1 MNVSRELSNDYYHF
15 KANSKDVELQL
26 CISANFVSIVS
37 KISYQNF
44 KKINTTF
51 FLKKSRVK
59 FFFLLFSI
67 SKIFTPLSPREKK
80 FLKNGNTL
88 NSIAS
93 VDSTTIWND
102 CLAIIQQEVDENSFA
117 TWFKPIIP
125 LRTDGEILTIQ
136 VPSQFFYEWLE
147 DHFVP
152 VLKKAVHQVLGKGGR
167 LEYSVVVD
175 SGNKQSP
182 PVMVNYPN
190 GNGTNKN
197 GNVQPVNGSDVYSPF
212 SFRALNP
219 QTVNSRLNPNY
230 TFDNFIEGD
239 CNRLAR
245 SAGLAVS
252 KKPGVTSFNPLMLY
266 GGVGVGKTHLVQA
279 IGNEIKKSLPHKIV
293 LYVDQNDFTS
303 QFLNALQNNK
313 MQDFQNFYLQVDL
326 LILDDVQFLAG
337 REKTQEIFFH
347 IFNQLHQSG
356 KQIIMTSDCPPRDL
370 KGFQER
376 LLSRF
381 KWGLTADLQEPDFE
395 TKLAIINK
403 KMQSD
408 GIDIP
413 KDVAEYLAYS
423 VDTNLRDMEGVLN
436 SLLFHATLLKK
447 EIDLEL
453 AKEVLKNIVKEIQS
467 DVSVDYIQK
476 TVADYFKVEL
486 EAMKGKVKK
495 REIVIPRQTAMY
507 FCKRYT
513 QLTLALIGEN
523 FGGRDHSTVIHAL
536 ESVEDMMKTD
546 ANFKNSIEELTKK
559 FKSRISA

>member
-1 MNVSRELSNDYYHF
+1 MVVDCATVWSDCLEVIRKEVD
-15 KANSKDVELQL
+15 D
-26 CISANFVSIVS
+26 
-37 KISYQNF
+37 QNF
-44 KKINTTF
+44 N
-51 FLKKSRVK
+51 
-59 FFFLLFSI
+59 
-67 SKIFTPLSPREKK
+67 
-80 FLKNGNTL
+80 
-88 NSIAS
+88 
-93 VDSTTIWND
+93 
-102 CLAIIQQEVDENSFA
+102 
-117 TWFKPIIP
+117 TWFKPINPIKSE
-125 LRTDGEILTIQ
+125 DDVLTIQ

-147 DHFVP
+147 EHYVP
-152 VLKKAVHQVLGKGGR
+152 VLKRAIHQVLGANGR

-175 SGNKQSP
+175 SGNQKNP
-182 PVMVNYPN
+182 PLMVNYPN
-190 GNGTNKN
+190 GNGMKRNHLQPMN
-197 GNVQPVNGSDVYSPF
+197 GNGAHEDYSPF
-212 SFRALNP
+212 SFKALNP

-230 TFDNFIEGD
+230 TFDNFVEGD

-245 SAGLAVS
+245 SAGVAVA
-252 KKPGVTSFNPLMLY
+252 KKPGTTSFNPLMLY

-279 IGNEIKKSLPHKIV
+279 IGNEIKKNLPEKIV
-293 LYVDQNDFTS
+293 LYIDQNDFTS
-303 QFLNALQNNK
+303 QFLNALQNHK
-313 MQDFQNFYLQVDL
+313 IQEFQNYYLQVDL

-337 REKTQEIFFH
+337 REKTQEMFFH

-395 TKLAIINK
+395 TKLAIIHN

-408 GIDIP
+408 GIEIP
-413 KDVAEYLAYS
+413 TEVAEYLAYS

-447 EIDLEL
+447 DIDLEL

-467 DVSVDYIQK
+467 DVSVDFIQK
-476 TVADYFKVEL
+476 TIADYFKVSL
-486 EAMKGKVKK
+486 EQMKSKVKK
-495 REIVIPRQTAMY
+495 REIVIPRQVAMY

-546 ANFKNSIEELTKK
+546 ANFKNSVDDLTKK
-559 FKSRISA
+559 FKSRMTA

>member
-1 MNVSRELSNDYYHF
+1 ME
-15 KANSKDVELQL
+15 
-26 CISANFVSIVS
+26 
-37 KISYQNF
+37 
-44 KKINTTF
+44 
-51 FLKKSRVK
+51 
-59 FFFLLFSI
+59 
-67 SKIFTPLSPREKK
+67 
-80 FLKNGNTL
+80 
-88 NSIAS
+88 
-93 VDSTTIWND
+93 VDCGTVWND
-102 CLAIIQQEVDENSFA
+102 CLDIIQQSVDEQSFV
-117 TWFKPIIP
+117 TWFKPITP
-125 LRTDGEILTIQ
+125 LRTEGDVLTIQ

-147 DHFVP
+147 EHYVP
-152 VLKKAVHQVLGKGGR
+152 VLKKAIHQVMGPGGR

-175 SGNKQSP
+175 SGNNQNP
-182 PVMVNYPN
+182 PVLVNYPN
-190 GNGTNKN
+190 GNGMKRNNAQVVN
-197 GNVQPVNGSDVYSPF
+197 GNGHEDYSPF
-212 SFRALNP
+212 SFKALNP

-230 TFDNFIEGD
+230 TFDNFVEGD

-245 SAGLAVS
+245 SAGVAVS

-279 IGNEIKKSLPHKIV
+279 IGNEIKRTLPEKIV

-303 QFLNALQNNK
+303 QFLNALQNHK
-313 MQDFQNFYLQVDL
+313 MQEFQNFYLQVDL

-395 TKLAIINK
+395 TKLAIIHN

-408 GIDIP
+408 GIEIP
-413 KDVAEYLAYS
+413 TDVAEYLAYS

-447 EIDLEL
+447 DIDLEL
-453 AKEVLKNIVKEIQS
+453 AKEVLKNIVKEIQA

-486 EAMKGKVKK
+486 EQMKGKVKK

-546 ANFKNSIEELTKK
+546 ANFKNSVDELTKK
-559 FKSRISA
+559 FKSRITA

>member
-1 MNVSRELSNDYYHF
+1 MP
-15 KANSKDVELQL
+15 VE
-26 CISANFVSIVS
+26 AATV
-37 KISYQNF
+37 
-44 KKINTTF
+44 
-51 FLKKSRVK
+51 
-59 FFFLLFSI
+59 
-67 SKIFTPLSPREKK
+67 
-80 FLKNGNTL
+80 
-88 NSIAS
+88 
-93 VDSTTIWND
+93 WND
-102 CLAIIQQEVDENSFA
+102 CLHIIKASVDEQSFN
-117 TWFKPIIP
+117 TWFKPITP
-125 LRTDGEILTIQ
+125 LRNQGEVLTIQ

-147 DHFVP
+147 EHYVP
-152 VLKKAVHQVLGKGGR
+152 VLKKAVHQVLGTNGR
-167 LEYSVVVD
+167 LEYSVIVD
-175 SGNKQSP
+175 SGNHNNP
-182 PVMVNYPN
+182 PVLVNYPN
-190 GNGTNKN
+190 GNGFKKSNAQAVNTN
-197 GNVQPVNGSDVYSPF
+197 GHDQYSPF
-212 SFRALNP
+212 SFKALNP

-230 TFDNFIEGD
+230 SFDNFVEGD

-245 SAGLAVS
+245 SAGVAVA
-252 KKPGVTSFNPLMLY
+252 KKPGTTSFNPLMLY

-279 IGNEIKKSLPHKIV
+279 IGNEIKKNLPSKIV

-303 QFLNALQNNK
+303 QFLNALQNHK
-313 MQDFQNFYLQVDL
+313 MQEFQNFYLQVDL

-395 TKLAIINK
+395 TKLAIIHN

-408 GIDIP
+408 GIEIP
-413 KDVAEYLAYS
+413 TEVAEYLAFS

-453 AKEVLKNIVKEIQS
+453 AKEVLKNIVKEIQA
-467 DVSVDYIQK
+467 DVSVDFIQK
-476 TVADYFKVEL
+476 TVGDYFKVDL
-486 EAMKGKVKK
+486 EAMKSKVKK

-546 ANFKNSIEELTKK
+546 ANFKNSVEELTKK

>member
-1 MNVSRELSNDYYHF
+1 MEVN
-15 KANSKDVELQL
+15 A
-26 CISANFVSIVS
+26 
-37 KISYQNF
+37 
-44 KKINTTF
+44 TT
-51 FLKKSRVK
+51 V
-59 FFFLLFSI
+59 
-67 SKIFTPLSPREKK
+67 
-80 FLKNGNTL
+80 
-88 NSIAS
+88 
-93 VDSTTIWND
+93 WND
-102 CLAIIQQEVDENSFA
+102 CLHLIRQSVDEQNFN

-125 LRTDGEILTIQ
+125 LRAEGEALTIQ

-147 DHFVP
+147 EHYVP
-152 VLKKAVHQVLGKGGR
+152 VLKEAIHSVLGESAR

-175 SGNKQSP
+175 SGNLRNPQLS
-182 PVMVNYPN
+182 VNYPN
-190 GNGTNKN
+190 GAGMKRSHAQVQN
-197 GNVQPVNGSDVYSPF
+197 GNGNIEEYSPF
-212 SFRALNP
+212 SFKALNP

-230 TFDNFIEGD
+230 SFENFVEGD

-245 SAGLAVS
+245 SAGIAVA

-279 IGNEIKKSLPHKIV
+279 IGNEIKKNLPSKIV
-293 LYVDQNDFTS
+293 LYVDQNDFTT
-303 QFLNALQNNK
+303 QFLNALQNHK
-313 MQDFQNFYLQVDL
+313 MQEFQNFYLQVDL

-356 KQIIMTSDCPPRDL
+356 KQVIMTSDCPPRDL

-395 TKLAIINK
+395 TKLAIIHNK
-403 KMQSD
+403 MESD

-413 KDVAEYLAYS
+413 SEVAEYLAFS

-436 SLLFHATLLKK
+436 SLIFHATLLKK
-447 EIDLEL
+447 KIDLDL
-453 AKEVLKNIVKEIQS
+453 AKEVLRNIVKEIQA
-467 DVSVDYIQK
+467 DVSVDFIQK
-476 TVADYFKVEL
+476 MVAEYFKVDIESL
-486 EAMKGKVKK
+486 KAKIKK
-495 REIVIPRQTAMY
+495 REIVIPRQLAMY

-546 ANFKNSIEELTKK
+546 ANFKNSVDELSKRLK
-559 FKSRISA
+559 LRVAS